1 MLLTDE
7 IIRLAAFNRLA
18 ELQRKHGPILNW
30 EQLHAPIRLDGEE
43 ILISSAPRGIFRP
56 RQMQR
61 GVLSIKTTRPKE
73 GRTARYDDLALA
85 DNDGVFHYRFQG
97 TDPEARDNVAM
108 REAFE
113 DQTPLIYL
121 FGVTPGVYEPLW
133 PVFITGWHP
142 ERLTAEVSAQAQVGL
157 LRPVTADAVTRL
169 REPIERY
176 YATVQAKI
184 RLHQHAFRFQV
195 LDAYQHRCAICGFPR
210 DELLDAAHILPDHDE
225 RGRPEVPNGL
235 CLCKL
240 HHSGFDANFLGIR
253 PDGVIEISPAL
264 KRIKDGPTLEHGF
277 LGFDGKRILPPDSAD
292 DRPNPVYLEERYD
305 AFRAAG

>member
-1 MLLTDE
+1 MPLTDDA
-7 IIRLAAFNRLA
+7 IRLAAFNRLA
-18 ELQRKHGPILNW
+18 ELRRKHGPILNW
-30 EQLHAPIRLDGEE
+30 DQLHQPIKLEGED

-56 RQMQR
+56 RQMRR

-73 GRTARYDDLALA
+73 GRTPRYDDLAPA
-85 DNDGVFHYRFQG
+85 ENDGVFLYRFQG
-97 TDPEARDNVAM
+97 TDPDARDNVAL

-121 FGVTPGVYEPLW
+121 FGVAPGVYDPLW
-133 PVFITGWHP
+133 PVFITGWNPAH
-142 ERLTAEVSAQAQVGL
+142 LTAEVSVQAQPGL
-157 LRPVTADAVTRL
+157 LTATDAVTRL

-176 YATVQAKI
+176 YATVQAKT
-184 RLHQHAFRFQV
+184 RLHQQAFRFQV
-195 LDAYQHRCAICGFPR
+195 LDAYQHRCAVCGFPR

-240 HHSGFDANFLGIR
+240 HHSGYDANLLGIR

-264 KRIKDGPTLEHGF
+264 KRVKDGPTLEHGF
-277 LGFDGKRILPPDSAD
+277 LGFDGKPILLPVVAD
-292 DRPNPVYLEERYD
+292 DRPRPDYLEERYET
-305 AFRAAG
+305 FRAAG